1 MTEQAI
7 LNRIHKLEMRQCKNG
22 RIIHK
27 LYRKLRIL
35 QNQTQPIISNEN

>member
-22 RIIHK
+22 RIIRK
-27 LYRKLRIL
+27 LYRKLHIL
-35 QNQTQPIISNEN
+35 HNQTQLIISNEN

>member
-7 LNRIHKLEMRQCKNG
+7 LNR
-22 RIIHK
+22 IHK

-35 QNQTQPIISNEN
+35 QNQIQPIISNEN